1 LVVHGSFHG
10 MNTCEPNKAH
20 FVDRF
25 YDTLSSELD
34 HARGHAFSASCV
46 GPRHV
51 SRGVRVGSSPMTS
64 KDLCLFSYGST
75 RFSSRV
81 APLRHDSKSVRNPFH
96 SNRHLHHANPH
107 DKLSTSFT
115 RVTKY
120 WIPKYVLANPL
131 GSKTRSFSS
140 PCV

>member
-1 LVVHGSFHG
+1 
-10 MNTCEPNKAH
+10 MDTCEPKKTH
-20 FVDRF
+20 FVDGF

-34 HARGHAFSASCV
+34 HARGHASSAFCV

-51 SRGVRVGSSPMTS
+51 SRGIHVGSSPTTS
-64 KDLCLFSYGST
+64 KDLCLFAYGST
-75 RFSSRV
+75 QFSSRV
-81 APLRHDSKSVRNPFH
+81 APLRPDSKSVQNPFQLNWNLHH
-96 SNRHLHHANPH
+96 SNPL
-107 DKLSTSFT
+107 DKLSASIT

-131 GSKTRSFSS
+131 GSKVQSSLS